1 MRSANVFFKTVN
13 SMKIGGRILGAT
25 AVTLALALATQWVV
39 SEELNCRE
47 TLRAWDVGPM
57 QVPGKYR
64 IGISNTG
71 ATATNAF
78 KIQGRNLE
86 SGTFKDIVSTS
97 TQFTTIPSSVN
108 GFLLASDDTIIPTA
122 LTAGQEWFGA
132 IDTFAYSEVRAISTV
147 ATGTTTLSV
156 RVD

>member
-1 MRSANVFFKTVN
+1 MSSIGNVVAAIWRLLGGKSSLLSTSITV
-13 SMKIGGRILGAT
+13 STSDTVIFSI
-25 AVTLALALATQWVV
+25 
-39 SEELNCRE
+39 
-47 TLRAWDVGPM
+47 

-71 ATATNAF
+71 ATATNTF

-97 TQFTTIPSSVN
+97 TQFTTIPNSISR
-108 GFLLASDDTIIPTA
+108 FLLASDDTITPTA
-122 LTAGQEWFGA
+122 LTGGQEWFGA
-132 IDTFAYSEVRAISTV
+132 IDTFAYDEVRAISTV

>member
-1 MRSANVFFKTVN
+1 MSNIGNVVAAIWRLLGGKSSLLSTSVTVGTSN
-13 SMKIGGRILGAT
+13 TVIFSI
-25 AVTLALALATQWVV
+25 
-39 SEELNCRE
+39 
-47 TLRAWDVGPM
+47 

-71 ATATNAF
+71 ATATNTF

-97 TQFTTIPSSVN
+97 TQFTTIPDSISR
-108 GFLLASDDTIIPTA
+108 FLLASDDTITPTA
-122 LTAGQEWFGA
+122 LTGGQEWFGA
-132 IDTFAYSEVRAISTV
+132 IDTFAYDEVRAISTV

>member
-1 MRSANVFFKTVN
+1 MSSIGNVVAAIWRLLGGKSSLLSTSITVGTSN
-13 SMKIGGRILGAT
+13 TVIFSI
-25 AVTLALALATQWVV
+25 
-39 SEELNCRE
+39 
-47 TLRAWDVGPM
+47 

-71 ATATNAF
+71 ATATNTF

-97 TQFTTIPSSVN
+97 TQFTTIPNSISR
-108 GFLLASDDTIIPTA
+108 FLLASDDTITPTA
-122 LTAGQEWFGA
+122 LTGGQEWFGA
-132 IDTFAYSEVRAISTV
+132 IDTFAYDEVRAISTV

>member
-1 MRSANVFFKTVN
+1 MSNIGNVVAAIWRLLGGKSSLLSTSITVGTSN
-13 SMKIGGRILGAT
+13 TVIFSI
-25 AVTLALALATQWVV
+25 
-39 SEELNCRE
+39 
-47 TLRAWDVGPM
+47 

-71 ATATNAF
+71 ATATNTF

-97 TQFTTIPSSVN
+97 TQFTTIPNSISR
-108 GFLLASDDTIIPTA
+108 FLLASDDTITPTA
-122 LTAGQEWFGA
+122 LTGGQEWFGA
-132 IDTFAYSEVRAISTV
+132 IDTFAYDEVRAISTV

>member
-1 MRSANVFFKTVN
+1 MLGGKSSLLSTSITVGTSN
-13 SMKIGGRILGAT
+13 TVIFSI
-25 AVTLALALATQWVV
+25 
-39 SEELNCRE
+39 
-47 TLRAWDVGPM
+47 

-71 ATATNAF
+71 ATATNTF

-108 GFLLASDDTIIPTA
+108 GFLLASDDTITPTA

-132 IDTFAYSEVRAISTV
+132 IDTLAYSEIRAIATV
-147 ATGTTTLSV
+147 AAGSTTLSV
-156 RVD
+156 EVN

>member
-1 MRSANVFFKTVN
+1 MSNIGNVVAAIWRLLGGKSSLLSTSITVGT
-13 SMKIGGRILGAT
+13 SDTVIFSI
-25 AVTLALALATQWVV
+25 
-39 SEELNCRE
+39 
-47 TLRAWDVGPM
+47 

-71 ATATNAF
+71 ATATNTF
-78 KIQGRNLE
+78 KIQGRSLE

-108 GFLLASDDTIIPTA
+108 GFLLASDDTITPTA

-132 IDTFAYSEVRAISTV
+132 IDTLAYSEVRAIATV
-147 ATGTTTLSV
+147 ATGTTTLKV
-156 RVD
+156 RLD

>member
-1 MRSANVFFKTVN
+1 MSNIGNVVAAIWRLLGGKSSLLSTSITVGTSN
-13 SMKIGGRILGAT
+13 TVIFSI
-25 AVTLALALATQWVV
+25 
-39 SEELNCRE
+39 
-47 TLRAWDVGPM
+47 

-71 ATATNAF
+71 ATATNTF

-97 TQFTTIPSSVN
+97 TQFTTIPDSISR
-108 GFLLASDDTIIPTA
+108 FLLASDDTITPTA
-122 LTAGQEWFGA
+122 LTGGQEWFGA
-132 IDTFAYSEVRAISTV
+132 IDTFAYDEVRAISTV